1 MDVPTRSTSRSPAT
15 ETHAPSFAA
24 AASSM
29 TGESGGTPF
38 AEEAPRTLLTTA
50 RSGGR
55 TGTRGVARRSVA
67 RREIASEEDATPAT
81 VSGPS
86 WKARWYR
93 YTRPPSATTASVF
106 LPSRHFA
113 ARNAPS
119 SATVAGD
126 RQKPPRRRL
135 PRQISSEE
143 DVTKAVVSARASRS
157 RATTGASPRTAGLA
171 SAVGCPTAN
180 IAPTDV
186 RRAPPNPAR
195 LAETGEKPS
204 RQLAKK
210 AY

>member
-15 ETHAPSFAA
+15 ETHVPSFAA

-29 TGESGGTPF
+29 TGESGGTPP
-38 AEEAPRTLLTTA
+38 AEDAPRTCANARGATA
-50 RSGGR
+50 SSGGR
-55 TGTRGVARRSVA
+55 AGVRGVARRSVA
-67 RREIASEEDATPAT
+67 RRETSHRDAGTPAT

-86 WKARWYR
+86 WKASWYR

-143 DVTKAVVSARASRS
+143 DVTKAVVPARASRS

-171 SAVGCPTAN
+171 SAVG
-180 IAPTDV
+180 
-186 RRAPPNPAR
+186 
-195 LAETGEKPS
+195 
-204 RQLAKK
+204 
-210 AY
+210 